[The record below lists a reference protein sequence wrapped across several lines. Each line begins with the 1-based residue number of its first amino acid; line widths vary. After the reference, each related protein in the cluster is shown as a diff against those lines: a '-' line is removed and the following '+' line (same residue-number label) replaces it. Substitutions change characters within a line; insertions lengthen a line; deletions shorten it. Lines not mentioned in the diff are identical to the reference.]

1 MTLTGAGK
9 VHKVTLNLTP
19 EQIQTLKDKQA
30 YPYECGGESFTE
42 DTVVYA
48 ESLVKFAA
56 NKSCPFNTITKK
68 LVLDPYLKYEEL
80 NEATEET
87 D

>member
-1 MTLTGAGK
+1 MTGAGK
-9 VHKVTLNLTP
+9 VHKVTLNLTT
-19 EQIQTLKDKQA
+19 EQIQRLKDKQA
-30 YPYECGGESFTE
+30 YPYECGGESFAE

-48 ESLVKFAA
+48 DSLVKFAA

-80 NEATEET
+80 NEATKET

>member
-1 MTLTGAGK
+1 M
-9 VHKVTLNLTP
+9 HKVTLNLTP
-19 EQIQTLKDKQA
+19 EQIQKLKDVGG

-42 DTVVYA
+42 ETVVYT